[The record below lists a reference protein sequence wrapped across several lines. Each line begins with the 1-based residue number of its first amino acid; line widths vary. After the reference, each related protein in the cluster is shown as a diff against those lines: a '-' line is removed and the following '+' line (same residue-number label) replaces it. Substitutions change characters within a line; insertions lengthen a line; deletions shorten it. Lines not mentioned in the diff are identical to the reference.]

1 MRALLLS
8 IVLAVGLSGCSG
20 AALTALFQCR
30 VAAVQKLPLQNPDL
44 INVGDVRSLVADLK
58 ACQPATGDAGPAL

>member
-8 IVLAVGLSGCSG
+8 IALAAGLSGCSG
-20 AALTALFQCR
+20 AAPALFQCR